1 MDGKQGEDLD
11 LVSEESDQSDTEV
24 VKLVIEEPQEKWDC
38 ESILS
43 KSSLSCYVEIS

>member
-1 MDGKQGEDLD
+1 MNEKQGDDVD
-11 LVSEESDQSDTEV
+11 LVSEESDQSDTEI

-43 KSSLSCYVEIS
+43 KK